1 MDESAAPSIP
11 PTKPVR
17 RSKILA
23 ALDAELPN
31 WLADGPLVPDAA
43 NLVALPRWVLTFP
56 FRLPMCWRPI
66 VNIPTVQNTST
77 YYDGAAD
84 VSIQRGNV

>member
-1 MDESAAPSIP
+1 MDEPATPSTST
-11 PTKPVR
+11 TKPVR

-43 NLVALPRWVLTFP
+43 NLVASSRWVLTLSSCDVFGA
-56 FRLPMCWRPI
+56 
-66 VNIPTVQNTST
+66 NTNSLHS
-77 YYDGAAD
+77 YGAAH
-84 VSIQRGNV
+84 VKPLQWGS